1 MFRRPGNSFHR
12 VIRGIIHKPQS
23 QRIDFQR
30 VGQLV
35 HRTFERIGAGTFPRR
50 PHERRLGDIH
60 LAHVMV
66 EGNGGCVIEDVGR
79 SGTAALNPPSDG
91 RCHHFTVMPNS
102 LQLPI
107 SAGRKC
113 DLLGRRRPMTG
124 SAEHGVSG
132 QF

>member
-1 MFRRPGNSFHR
+1 MPEPTVPVVCDPPATGPNGKSESSSTN
-12 VIRGIIHKPQS
+12 V
-23 QRIDFQR
+23 
-30 VGQLV
+30 
-35 HRTFERIGAGTFPRR
+35 TFSIVNPIAPALLCVGTFPRR

-91 RCHHFTVMPNS
+91 RCHHFAVMPNS